1 MIEAAVYK
9 NAQLKA
15 GGMFRRAGL
24 VISEE
29 EIAGIEVV
37 DFGLDRFEIEGASIL
52 TFVQTGRIAV
62 KVIALFPN
70 QTLPEHWHPPV
81 GDDPGK
87 EETIRAIWGDLR
99 VYLPGGN
106 TMSAGSIPDGKEK
119 YYTCLS
125 EIIMEPSD
133 QMTLE
138 PGKKHWFRAGPQG
151 AVLYSF
157 STIARDVL
165 DQFSD
170 PNVERITKIIED

>member
-1 MIEAAVYK
+1 MIKASVNK
-9 NAQLKA
+9 NAQIQA
-15 GGMFRRAGL
+15 GEMFRGAGL

-37 DFGLDRFEIEGASIL
+37 DFGLNNFEREGASIL

-70 QTLPEHWHPPV
+70 QILPEHWHPPV

-87 EETIRAIWGDLR
+87 EETLRAIWGDTL
-99 VYLPGGN
+99 VYLPGEN
-106 TMSAGSIPDGKEK
+106 TLPDGSVPDGKER
-119 YYTCLS
+119 YYTCRKMVS
-125 EIIMEPSD
+125 MDPPD

-138 PGKKHWFRAGPQG
+138 PGVKHWFRAGPGG

-157 STIARDVL
+157 SSVARDVL
-165 DQFSD
+165 DGFTD
-170 PNVERITKIIED
+170 PNVERTTIITKD

>member
-9 NAQLKA
+9 NAQLNA

-24 VISEE
+24 VISDE
-29 EIAGIEVV
+29 EITGIEVV
-37 DFGLDRFEIEGASIL
+37 DFGLNRFETEGASIL

-99 VYLPGGN
+99 VYFPGED
-106 TMSAGSIPDGKEK
+106 TISEGSIPVGKEN
-119 YYTCLS
+119 YYTCLN
-125 EIIMEPSD
+125 EIIMAPSD

-138 PGKKHWFRAGPQG
+138 PGEKHWFRAGPQG

-165 DQFSD
+165 DGFTDQ
-170 PNVERITKIIED
+170 NVERITKIVED